1 MAGLG
6 LAYFSPGS
14 GAFEA
19 LLSGGISLGSPA
31 WFFDGR
37 RWGQFSDGIRNICV
51 EQSDLNQ
58 RAAELI
64 EEAAQIR
71 AETKIKIRDIRMQLE
86 RRNVSLDELNR
97 VVRRCFRP

>member
-1 MAGLG
+1 M
-6 LAYFSPGS
+6 
-14 GAFEA
+14 
-19 LLSGGISLGSPA
+19 
-31 WFFDGR
+31 
-37 RWGQFSDGIRNICV
+37 

-71 AETKIKIRDIRMQLE
+71 AETKIKIRDMQTELK

>member
-1 MAGLG
+1 MRP
-6 LAYFSPGS
+6 SH
-14 GAFEA
+14 
-19 LLSGGISLGSPA
+19 LLK
-31 WFFDGR
+31 
-37 RWGQFSDGIRNICV
+37 QFSHSRPRNCQPAECGQVAAAVRNICV

-71 AETKIKIRDIRMQLE
+71 AETKIKIRDMQTELK

-97 VVRRCFRP
+97 VVRRRLRP